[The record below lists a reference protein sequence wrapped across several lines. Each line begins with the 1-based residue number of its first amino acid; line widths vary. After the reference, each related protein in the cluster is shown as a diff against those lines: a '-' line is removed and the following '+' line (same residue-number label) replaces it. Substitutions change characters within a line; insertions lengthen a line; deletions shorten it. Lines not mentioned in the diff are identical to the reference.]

1 MGPDAEAEY
10 GFVLSA
16 ELELL
21 CMQRSGPSC
30 EILAV
35 PMPGAGVMGAEALA
49 AAAAAEA
56 EMATREAAVE
66 AAEAARNELESA
78 VYRYR
83 DEILNTDLAD
93 EVKTELEG
101 TLMACEDWLYEEE
114 TYDITDAAVFA
125 EELAR
130 IQKVVE
136 AAMGVDGGEAND
148 DDNGD
153 DNDSEDPEVDDDVS

>member
-1 MGPDAEAEY
+1 M
-10 GFVLSA
+10 LSA

-49 AAAAAEA
+49 
-56 EMATREAAVE
+56 
-66 AAEAARNELESA
+66 EAARNELESA

-101 TLMACEDWLYEEE
+101 TLTACEDWLYEEE
-114 TYDITDAAVFA
+114 TSDITDAAVFA

-130 IQKVVE
+130 IQKLVE

>member
-1 MGPDAEAEY
+1 M
-10 GFVLSA
+10 LSA

-35 PMPGAGVMGAEALA
+35 PMPGAGVMGAEAL
-49 AAAAAEA
+49 
-56 EMATREAAVE
+56 
-66 AAEAARNELESA
+66 AEAARNELESA

-130 IQKVVE
+130 IQKLVE
-136 AAMGVDGGEAND
+136 AAIGVDGGEAND
-148 DDNGD
+148 DGDD

>member
-1 MGPDAEAEY
+1 M
-10 GFVLSA
+10 LSA

-49 AAAAAEA
+49 EAARNEQ

-130 IQKVVE
+130 IQKLVE
-136 AAMGVDGGEAND
+136 AAIGVGGGEANGD
-148 DDNGD
+148 GDD